1 MKEIC
6 IMNTRLIW
14 AVLATVW
21 ATCLLGSAKVDE
33 PSVDHLA
40 RLTSE
45 SKADRKEAAQAIL
58 EAREEVVR
66 KLETIVR
73 KFVRDESRKG
83 TAKTA
88 IVLLGKLRSA
98 GSVGLLAEN
107 LTFGVFYKSTKRPQP
122 PEDFYPCVGALSEI
136 GKPSVGAML
145 RNLETSQDEKVRKL
159 SARVIRNVEGPALA
173 RIVLEKAAQKQTDP
187 AKQAMLQAALAYF
200 ETPKEK
206 KGK

>member
-1 MKEIC
+1 
-6 IMNTRLIW
+6 MNTKLIW
-14 AVLATVW
+14 VVLAIVL
-21 ATCLLGSAKVDE
+21 ATCLLVCAKVDE
-33 PSVDHLA
+33 ASVDHVAL
-40 RLTSE
+40 LTSE

-58 EAREEVVR
+58 EARQGVVR
-66 KLETIVR
+66 KLEKIVR
-73 KFVRDESRKG
+73 KYIRDESKKG

-88 IVLLGKLRSA
+88 IVLLGSLRSA
-98 GSVGLLAEN
+98 ESVGLLAKN

-145 RNLETSQDEKVRKL
+145 SNLETSHDEKVRKL
-159 SARVIRNVEGPALA
+159 SARVIRSVEGPELA
-173 RIVLEKAAQKQTDP
+173 KIVVEQAVEKQTDP

-206 KGK
+206 KEK